1 MELENL
7 SYEEIQR
14 LVADLE
20 QNRLNALLALE
31 QRKEQAKYELA
42 QAIKDM
48 IAERGYSLA
57 DIIPLLGVRKRRG
70 SARSVAA
77 TRRSAV
83 DNRQRTLYID
93 PENPDN
99 VYSRGATPGWMKQ
112 KMQDQGYDPASK
124 GDRNAFKANYLKV
137 MEG

>member
-20 QNRLNALLALE
+20 QERLSALAALE

-42 QAIKDM
+42 QTIKDM
-48 IAERGYSLA
+48 IAEQGYALN
-57 DIIPLLGVRKRRG
+57 DIVPLLGVRKRRG
-70 SARSVAA
+70 PARSVTAP
-77 TRRSAV
+77 RRSST

-93 PENPDN
+93 PDNAEN

-124 GDRNAFKANYLKV
+124 GDRDAFKANYLKV
-137 MEG
+137 VEA

>member
-20 QNRLNALLALE
+20 QDRLNAIAALE

-42 QAIKDM
+42 QTIKDM
-48 IAERGYSLA
+48 IAEQGYALN
-57 DIIPLLGVRKRRG
+57 DIVPLLGVRKRRG
-70 SARSVAA
+70 PARSAVAP
-77 TRRSAV
+77 RRSAA
-83 DNRQRTLYID
+83 DNRQRTFYVD
-93 PENPDN
+93 PDNSDN

-112 KMQDQGYDPASK
+112 KMLDQGYDPANK

-137 MEG
+137 VEG

>member
-20 QNRLNALLALE
+20 QERLSAIAALE

-42 QAIKDM
+42 QTIKDM
-48 IAERGYSLA
+48 IAEQGYALN
-57 DIIPLLGVRKRRG
+57 DIVPLLGVRKRRG
-70 SARSVAA
+70 PVRSVAA
-77 TRRSAV
+77 PRRSST

-93 PENPDN
+93 PDNAEN

-124 GDRNAFKANYLKV
+124 GDRDAFKANYLKV
-137 MEG
+137 VDA

>member
-20 QNRLNALLALE
+20 QDRLNAIAALE

-42 QAIKDM
+42 QTIKDM
-48 IAERGYSLA
+48 IAERGYSLT
-57 DIIPLLGVRKRRG
+57 DIVPLLGVRKRRG
-70 SARSVAA
+70 PARSAVAP
-77 TRRSAV
+77 RRSAA
-83 DNRQRTLYID
+83 DNRQRTFYVD
-93 PENPDN
+93 PDNSDN

-112 KMQDQGYDPASK
+112 KMQDQGYDPANK

-137 MEG
+137 VEG

>member
-20 QNRLNALLALE
+20 QERLSALAALG

-42 QAIKDM
+42 QTIKDM
-48 IAERGYSLA
+48 IAEQGYALN
-57 DIIPLLGVRKRRG
+57 DIVPLLGARKRRG
-70 SARSVAA
+70 PARSVAA
-77 TRRSAV
+77 PRRSST

-93 PENPDN
+93 PDNAEN

-124 GDRNAFKANYLKV
+124 GDRDAFKANYLKV
-137 MEG
+137 VEA